1 MVNQTVERFKN
12 EKLLPQ
18 ETANGLK
25 VNNPK
30 TTKFYI
36 SPIIYK
42 PNNPGGSNWW

>member
-42 PNNPGGSNWW
+42 PNNPGGSNC

>member
-1 MVNQTVERFKN
+1 MVKQTVERFKN

-18 ETANGLK
+18 ETVNGLK

-42 PNNPGGSNWW
+42 PNNPGGSNW